1 MYQRIVVGTDG
12 STSAEIAVRHA
23 LRLAKATG
31 GTVHVVTAW
40 ERLPALALTAAGIM
54 PTTPVVEDDGGW
66 VRELHEKVRD
76 MASNADVP
84 VETHAVEEA
93 SPAHALLEMAKN
105 LDADLIVVGNQ
116 GMHGLRGHFA
126 SVPNTVAHKADCAV
140 LVVPTT
146 K

>member
-12 STSAEIAVRHA
+12 SPSAEIAVRHA

-40 ERLPALALTAAGIM
+40 ERLPALALSASGIV

-66 VRELHEKVRD
+66 VNELHDKVRD
-76 MASNADVP
+76 MASIQDVP
-84 VETHAVEEA
+84 CQTHSVEEA
-93 SPAHALLEMAKN
+93 SPAHALLDKAEE
-105 LDADLIVVGNQ
+105 LDADVIVVGNQ

-126 SVPNTVAHKADCAV
+126 SVPNTVAHKANCAV

-146 K
+146 

>member
-12 STSAEIAVRHA
+12 SSSAEIAVRHA
-23 LRLAKATG
+23 LRLAKSTG

-40 ERLPALALTAAGIM
+40 ERLPALALTAAGVV
-54 PTTPVVEDDGGW
+54 PTTPVVEDDGSW

-76 MASNADVP
+76 MGSAQDVP
-84 VETHAVEEA
+84 VESHPVENA
-93 SPAHALLEMAKN
+93 SPAHAILDAAKE

-126 SVPNTVAHKADCAV
+126 SVPNTVAHKAECAV
-140 LVVPTT
+140 LVVPTGG
-146 K
+146 

>member
-12 STSAEIAVRHA
+12 SSSAEIAVRHA

-31 GTVHVVTAW
+31 ATVHVVTAW
-40 ERLPALALTAAGIM
+40 ERLPALALTGAAM
-54 PTTPVVEDDGGW
+54 VPTTPVVEDDGTW
-66 VRELHEKVRD
+66 VRELHEKIRD
-76 MASNADVP
+76 MASIQDVP
-84 VETHAVEEA
+84 CEVHPVEEP
-93 SPAHALLEMAKN
+93 SPAHALLSQAEE

-126 SVPNTVAHKADCAV
+126 SVPNTVAHKAECAV

-146 K
+146 